1 VEETDSP
8 SRNKLRGKFDFN
20 KQMNGQQESSDT
32 TVSCPASEPKSK
44 GEANNAP
51 SILEGARGRRLRK
64 LMIEQ
69 KSSYANQVIRRKDI
83 VDAPEVVEER
93 NELIEKRCCICLEEM
108 HAKTRPEEC
117 RHVFCRTCITAWTKT
132 FSNLCPLCKVEI
144 KWLLIYKEKQ
154 DPEDLEE

>member
-1 VEETDSP
+1 
-8 SRNKLRGKFDFN
+8 
-20 KQMNGQQESSDT
+20 
-32 TVSCPASEPKSK
+32 
-44 GEANNAP
+44 
-51 SILEGARGRRLRK
+51 
-64 LMIEQ
+64 MIEQ

-83 VDAPEVVEER
+83 VDTPEVVEER

-108 HAKTRPEEC
+108 RAKTRPEEC